1 MKVTIKE
8 VAKLAGVSASTV
20 SRVISDSPKISDDTK
35 KIVNEAMEELGYFPN
50 AIARSLVNKSTNTI
64 GIVMPESVESALLN
78 PFFPQ
83 VLRGISAAAHEQNYC
98 ILLSTGNSEEEK
110 VQSLKEI
117 ITGGRVDGVILMYS
131 SSVADEALNLIQ
143 KLKTLAVIVGKPLNQ
158 REMLYVDNDN
168 VDASYRITDSLIKKG
183 HKRIAFMS
191 GSFRFVVFLD
201 RLDGYAKALMENNL
215 EFNRQY
221 ITQCEA
227 EMGPG
232 YEKAKKL
239 LDLPERPTA
248 LVISD
253 DVMAIGAIKAIK
265 EKNLRIPEDI
275 EIVSFNNIP
284 MAQIISPSITSVDIN
299 VFTLGY
305 EAAKLII
312 EKIKGA
318 SDKEKI
324 IVPTKIYYRETTI
337 ND

>member
-20 SRVISDSPKISDDTK
+20 SRVISDSPKISDETK

-64 GIVMPESVESALLN
+64 AIVMPESVENALLN

-168 VDASYRITDSLIKKG
+168 VDASYRVTDNLIKKG
-183 HKRIAFMS
+183 HKKIAFMS

-227 EMGPG
+227 EMEQG
-232 YEKAKKL
+232 YEKAQKL
-239 LDLPERPTA
+239 LELPERPTA

-305 EAAKLII
+305 EASKLII
-312 EKIKGA
+312 EKIKGT
-318 SDKEKI
+318 SDKEKV
-324 IVPTKIYYRETTI
+324 IVPTKIYYRETTV